1 MFYFRY
7 QSISG
12 PSALNFQGD
21 EFNHYLQTAEARE
34 PEMAKRITTEVV
46 KYFFGLFSDLDINR
60 LVDTSSLFEYLSS
73 LKTEKDLAPSTVC
86 DKLRHIE
93 LAVEYVQCKH
103 SKDIDNLH
111 QNLKR
116 L

>member
-1 MFYFRY
+1 
-7 QSISG
+7 
-12 PSALNFQGD
+12 
-21 EFNHYLQTAEARE
+21 
-34 PEMAKRITTEVV
+34 MAKRITTEVI

-73 LKTEKDLAPSTVC
+73 LKTERDLAPSTVC

-103 SKDIDNLH
+103 SKDIDNLD
-111 QNLKR
+111 QKSEKAIKWLKQR
-116 L
+116 SKTSKNIGDQRAQSSIEVKNVLM